1 MASLKMLI
9 TRIRTEYESSPGLK
23 LTAAQAGHLWGVTEE
38 ICGAAMDALI
48 GEGFLRRA
56 ASGAYFALP
65 RPHGAALKA
74 DAAATSG
81 SRRRR
86 CPHCRKL
93 QDATGDSGTA
103 ASTSFRCDA
112 CQRIVA

>member
-65 RPHGAALKA
+65 RPHGSTLKA
-74 DAAATSG
+74 DRAPNPI
-81 SRRRR
+81 SRGRR

-93 QDATGDSGTA
+93 QAANADSETTA
-103 ASTSFRCDA
+103 AASFRCDA